1 MKLQNVFLSAILLT
15 GSSLSASVITYE
27 ATLNGP
33 SESPANDS
41 PATGFALV
49 TVNDLAN
56 TMHVQVTF
64 SGLLGTTTASHIHT
78 RTPAPGTGTAGVA
91 TTTPTFAG
99 FPLGVTSGSFDN
111 TLDLT
116 LASSYNPAF
125 VTATGGTIAGAEAA
139 LLAGRDGTPAEL
151 AEILLSYG
159 PAWVLVKGGHAEG
172 APTDRLFGADGTVR
186 EFTADR
192 SDNRHS
198 HGTGCTLASAIASR
212 LGLGDDVPSAV
223 MAAKEYITGAVAAG
237 FPLGAGIGPTDH
249 LWRLRPHL

>member
-78 RTPAPGTGTAGVA
+78 PTPAPGTGTAGVA

-99 FPLGVTSGSFDN
+99 FPLGVTSGSFEN

-139 LLAGRDGTPAEL
+139 LLAG
-151 AEILLSYG
+151 
-159 PAWVLVKGGHAEG
+159 
-172 APTDRLFGADGTVR
+172 
-186 EFTADR
+186 
-192 SDNRHS
+192 
-198 HGTGCTLASAIASR
+198 LASDEAYLNIHTTVVPGGEIRGFLVPVPEPST
-212 LGLGDDVPSAV
+212 LGLASLALAGLLAFGYRRRVSA
-223 MAAKEYITGAVAAG
+223 
-237 FPLGAGIGPTDH
+237 
-249 LWRLRPHL
+249 